1 VQAAIVLRM
10 IPMRT
15 SSIFK
20 SRWLALVWAAGII
33 WLAYDFAGSLIGSSG
48 DGANSEQATEPPVTP
63 EDEKTFEEVL
73 NGL

>member
-1 VQAAIVLRM
+1 M

-20 SRWLALVWAAGII
+20 SRWMALIWAAGVI
-33 WLAYDFAGSLIGSSG
+33 WFAYDATGSGSQDSNASANATQLT
-48 DGANSEQATEPPVTP
+48 DATGAPITKEQ
-63 EDEKTFEEVL
+63 EKKLAEEL

>member
-1 VQAAIVLRM
+1 M

-20 SRWLALVWAAGII
+20 SRWLALRWAAGII
-33 WLAYDFAGSLIGSSG
+33 WLAYDFASSSADSPG
-48 DGANSEQATEPPVTP
+48 NGANAEQATDATGAPISPQ
-63 EDEKTFEEVL
+63 DEKKFEEVL

>member
-1 VQAAIVLRM
+1 M

-20 SRWLALVWAAGII
+20 SRWLALLWAAGII
-33 WLAYDFAGSLIGSSG
+33 WLAYDFAGSSTGSSG
-48 DGANSEQATEPPVTP
+48 DEANSEQANDATGAPITP
-63 EDEKTFEEVL
+63 EDEKKFEEVL